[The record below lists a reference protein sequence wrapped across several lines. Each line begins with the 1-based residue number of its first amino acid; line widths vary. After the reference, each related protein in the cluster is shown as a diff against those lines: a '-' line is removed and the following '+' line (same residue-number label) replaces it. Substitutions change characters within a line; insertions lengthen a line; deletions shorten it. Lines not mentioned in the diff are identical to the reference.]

1 MKNTIIKDAIALTI
15 ITLVAGALLGFA
27 YDITKAPIE
36 QAEYEKKQKAYQAVF
51 TEATAF
57 EMNEELQA
65 KVTSQE
71 IFAEGVTGAYISEI
85 LEAKNDAGE
94 VLGYVMA
101 FASKEGYGGE
111 IIISMGVDLT
121 GTITGVQVLTANETA
136 GLGAKCKD
144 EAFVSQFIGIKDS
157 VVNYTKTGKAN
168 PNEID
173 AIGGATITTK
183 AVTNAVNNALAF
195 VYNNTKV
202 TGEGANE

>member
-15 ITLVAGALLGFA
+15 ITLVAGALLGAF
-27 YDITKAPIE
+27 YDITKGPIE

-51 TEATAF
+51 AEASAF
-57 EMNEELQA
+57 EANEELQA
-65 KVTSQE
+65 KAVSQE
-71 IFAEGVTGAYISEI
+71 IFAEGVTGAYVSEI

-94 VLGYVMA
+94 VLGYVMS

-111 IIISMGVDLT
+111 IIVSMGIDLT
-121 GTITGVQVLTANETA
+121 GTITGLQVLTANETA

-144 EAFVSQFIGIKDS
+144 EAFASQFAGIQS
-157 VVNYTKTGKAN
+157 ETITYTKTGKTN

-195 VYNNTKV
+195 VYNNTAV
-202 TGEGANE
+202 AGEGANE

>member
-15 ITLVAGALLGFA
+15 ITLVAGALLGVF
-27 YDITKAPIE
+27 YDMTKGPIE
-36 QAEYEKKQKAYQAVF
+36 QAEFEKKQKAYQAVF

-57 EMNEELQA
+57 EANEELQA
-65 KVTSQE
+65 KATSQE
-71 IFAEGVTGAYISEI
+71 IHAEGVTGAYISEI

-94 VLGYVMA
+94 VLGYVMS

-111 IIISMGVDLT
+111 IIVSMGIDLT
-121 GTITGVQVLTANETA
+121 GTITGLQVLTANETA

-144 EAFVSQFIGIKDS
+144 AEFASQFTGIKDS
-157 VVNYTKTGKAN
+157 TVTYTKTGKTN

-195 VYNNTKV
+195 VYNNTAV
-202 TGEGANE
+202 AGEGANE

>member
-57 EMNEELQA
+57 ESNEELQA
-65 KVTSQE
+65 TAISQE
-71 IFAEGVTGAYISEI
+71 IFADGVTGAYISEI

-94 VLGYVMA
+94 VLGYVMS

-144 EAFVSQFIGIKDS
+144 EEFVSQFTGIQDS
-157 VVNYTKTGKAN
+157 AVTYTKTGKTNA
-168 PNEID
+168 NEID

-195 VYNNTKV
+195 VYNNTEV
-202 TGEGANE
+202 TGEGADE

>member
-27 YDITKAPIE
+27 YDITKGPIE

-51 TEATAF
+51 TEAVAF
-57 EMNEELQA
+57 EVNEELQA
-65 KVTSQE
+65 KAVSQE

-85 LEAKNDAGE
+85 LEAKNDAGD
-94 VLGYVMA
+94 VLGYVMS

-144 EAFVSQFIGIKDS
+144 DAFVSQFTGIKDS
-157 VVNYTKTGKAN
+157 VVTYTKTGKTN

-195 VYNNTKV
+195 VYNHTEVK
-202 TGEGANE
+202 GEGANE

>member
-1 MKNTIIKDAIALTI
+1 MKNTIVKDAIALTI
-15 ITLVAGALLGFA
+15 ITLVAGALLGAF
-27 YDITKAPIE
+27 YDITKGPIE

-57 EMNEELQA
+57 EANEELQA
-65 KVTSQE
+65 KATSQE
-71 IFAEGVTGAYISEI
+71 IFAEGVTGAYVSEI

-94 VLGYVMA
+94 VLGYVMS

-111 IIISMGVDLT
+111 IIVSMGIDLT
-121 GTITGVQVLTANETA
+121 GTITGLQVLTANETA

-144 EAFVSQFIGIKDS
+144 EEFASQFTGIQS
-157 VVNYTKTGKAN
+157 ETVTYTKTGKTN

-195 VYNNTKV
+195 VYNNTAV

>member
-36 QAEYEKKQKAYQAVF
+36 QAEYAKKQKAYQTVF
-51 TEATAF
+51 AEATAF
-57 EMNEELQA
+57 ELNEELQA
-65 KVTSQE
+65 AATSQE

-94 VLGYVMA
+94 LLGYVMS

-111 IIISMGVDLT
+111 IIVSMGVDLT

-144 EAFVSQFIGIKDS
+144 EEFVCQFKGIQS
-157 VVNYTKTGKAN
+157 STVTHTKTGKTS

-173 AIGGATITTK
+173 AISGATVTTN
-183 AVTNAVNNALAF
+183 AVTKAVNNALAF
-195 VYNNTKV
+195 VYNYTEV
-202 TGEGANE
+202 AGVGANE

>member
-1 MKNTIIKDAIALTI
+1 MKHTIIKDAISLTI

-27 YDITKAPIE
+27 YDVTKAPIE

-51 TEATAF
+51 IEATAF
-57 EMNEELQA
+57 EMNEEIQA
-65 KVTSQE
+65 LATSKQS
-71 IFAEGVTGAYISEI
+71 FAEGITGVYISEV

-94 VLGYVMA
+94 LLGYVLS

-111 IIISMGVDLT
+111 ILISMGVDLT
-121 GTITGVQVLTANETA
+121 GTITGVKVLTASETA
-136 GLGAKCKD
+136 GLGAKCKED
-144 EAFVSQFIGIKDS
+144 VFTSQFVGIQNQT
-157 VVNYTKTGKAN
+157 VTYTKTGKTN

-195 VYNNTKV
+195 IYNNIQVK
-202 TGEGANE
+202 GEGFNE

>member
-1 MKNTIIKDAIALTI
+1 MKNTIIKDAISLTI

-51 TEATAF
+51 AQASVF
-57 EMNEELQA
+57 EVNEEIQKIA
-65 KVTSQE
+65 TSKE
-71 IFAEGVTGAYISEI
+71 IFADNVTGAYIGEV
-85 LEAKNDAGE
+85 LEAKNDKNE
-94 VLGYVMA
+94 VLGYVMS

-111 IIISMGVDLT
+111 IIVSMGVDLT
-121 GTITGVQVLTANETA
+121 GTITGLQVLTANETA

-144 EAFVSQFIGIKDS
+144 EAFASQFTGIQDS
-157 VVNYTKTGKAN
+157 VVKYTKTGKTN

-195 VYNNTKV
+195 IYNNTAVK
-202 TGEGANE
+202 GEGLNE